1 MTTNHRQLL
10 SIHCSF
16 WKNQRIVFRYSQGR
30 WQFFES
36 FRPLDI
42 REALRVTLEKIE
54 EANPGALAKAS
65 VLDDKN
71 WLCTKRRTRRYIA
84 ESADLIYIDSP
95 HLRNQT
101 VRIAGH
107 RVLTNIP
114 WRDVGVVLMLVCKA
128 VGVEYGSLSKLSF

>member
-1 MTTNHRQLL
+1 M
-10 SIHCSF
+10 
-16 WKNQRIVFRYSQGR
+16 FRYSQR
-30 WQFFES
+30 PWQFFES
-36 FRPLDI
+36 FRPRDI

-71 WLCTKRRTRRYIA
+71 WLLNKRRTRRYVA

-95 HLRNQT
+95 HFRNQT
-101 VRIAGH
+101 VQIAGH
-107 RVLTNIP
+107 HVVTNIP
-114 WRDVGVVLMLVCKA
+114 WRNVRVALMLVGKA